1 MNDNSTTNTPHNV
14 ITIMIHTV
22 QTVDITFENTISL
35 SIADAFFC
43 NVLQLYVYVMKIASF
58 FEVHSKGNATYSH
71 SG

>member
-1 MNDNSTTNTPHNV
+1 
-14 ITIMIHTV
+14 MIHTV